1 MKNSDKIAEEIEKTM
16 ESFEGMRSATTRP
29 FFYTR
34 LEAKMQQR
42 YTPMPKFALRPA
54 FIWSF
59 LALIVLVNLSVV
71 INYSQKMRTSPEEQN
86 ASAFAQEYGLN
97 TNMFDTNL

>member
-1 MKNSDKIAEEIEKTM
+1 MKDSDKIEEEIDKTLASL
-16 ESFEGMRSATTRP
+16 EHIERASPRP

-42 YTPMPKFALRPA
+42 YAPMPKLILRPA

-59 LALIVLVNLSVV
+59 LALIVLINVSVV
-71 INYSQKMRTSPEEQN
+71 ISYSKRTHSSEEQN
-86 ASAFAQEYGLN
+86 ANTFAQEYGLGSL
-97 TNMFDTNL
+97 DTNL

>member
-1 MKNSDKIAEEIEKTM
+1 MKDSDKIEEEIEKTLASLGHI
-16 ESFEGMRSATTRP
+16 ERATPRP

-42 YTPMPKFALRPA
+42 YAPMPKFVLRPA

-59 LALIVLVNLSVV
+59 LALILIINVSVV
-71 INYSQKMRTSPEEQN
+71 ISYAERTHSAEEQN
-86 ASAFAQEYGLN
+86 ASSFVQEYGLGSL
-97 TNMFDTNL
+97 DTNL